1 MVQSTQFGS
10 YCDVAESESEVNTLS
25 VAVDYQATEK
35 LRLNAG
41 IVYNKAEESWQWDFE
56 DRPTLEFIGP
66 TSSAGATPNPG
77 YDTVAQNNDIDTYSD
92 LSYEQY
98 QFSVGGTYN
107 FTPTCYTTA
116 SVTYDVFDSG
126 EEYVYGDEDG
136 EAYYGY
142 LGFGY
147 RF

>member
-1 MVQSTQFGS
+1 MNFGII
-10 YCDVAESESEVNTLS
+10 YNNAEDSWDWNFSERAQLFPQNDLTTPLAETGIEAPGQYASVN
-25 VAVDYQATEK
+25 
-35 LRLNAG
+35 
-41 IVYNKAEESWQWDFE
+41 
-56 DRPTLEFIGP
+56 
-66 TSSAGATPNPG
+66 
-77 YDTVAQNNDIDTYSD
+77 YDTWDQNNNIDSYSD

-98 QFSVGGTYN
+98 QFTVGGTYN

-116 SVTYDVFDSG
+116 SVTYDVFNSD
-126 EEYVYGDEDG
+126 EDYVYGDEDG